1 VSANYPYI
9 LAKVLRGIWVIT
21 DAKFQAI
28 ESVLA
33 SRLASEAGAQESGLR
48 VGSDDASDES
58 TPRFTGRTMIIPV
71 HGIIG
76 KHCSLME
83 MESGACD
90 LDQVNAAL
98 DVADNDS
105 TVDKIILDIRSP
117 GGTITGIPETAAKIS
132 SLAEHKDVIAYT
144 DSECCSGALWLA
156 SMAPS
161 FFCTESAD
169 VGSVGVYLAL
179 LDKSRMLE
187 DMGVKVNAISAG
199 KYKLSGASFKPLT
212 SDERAMF
219 QADVDKIYGM
229 FKAAVQLNREVPEEF
244 CEGQVYMGESAVNA
258 GFCNGL
264 VDDLSDLL

>member
-1 VSANYPYI
+1 VSANYPHI

-21 DAKFQAI
+21 DSKFQAI
-28 ESVLA
+28 ESILA
-33 SRLASEAGAQESGLR
+33 SRLAAEGGAQESILR
-48 VGSDDASDES
+48 VDSDES
-58 TPRFTGRTMIIPV
+58 AGEPTFTGRTMIIPV

-76 KHCSLME
+76 KHCSMME
-83 MESGACD
+83 MESGGCD

-105 TVDKIILDIRSP
+105 TVDEIILDFRSP
-117 GGTITGIPETAAKIS
+117 GGTITGIPETAARIHA
-132 SLAEHKDVIAYT
+132 LAEHKDVIAYT

-161 FFCTESAD
+161 FYCTESAD

-199 KYKLSGASFKPLT
+199 KYKLSGAPFKPLT
-212 SDERAMF
+212 TDERAMF
-219 QADVDKIYGM
+219 QADVDKIYAM
-229 FKAAVQLNREVPEEF
+229 FKAAVQLNREVPEEY
-244 CEGQVYMGESAVNA
+244 CEGQVYMGQSAVNA
-258 GFCNGL
+258 GFCTGL
-264 VDDLSDLL
+264 VDDLQDLL

>member
-1 VSANYPYI
+1 VSANYPHI

-21 DAKFQAI
+21 DSKFQAI

-33 SRLASEAGAQESGLR
+33 SRLAAEGTQESIMS
-48 VGSDDASDES
+48 VAAVDES
-58 TPRFTGRTMIIPV
+58 ASEPTFTGRTMIIPI
-71 HGIIG
+71 HGIIS
-76 KHCSLME
+76 KHCSMME
-83 MESGACD
+83 MASGGCD

-98 DVADNDS
+98 EVADNDS
-105 TVDKIILDIRSP
+105 TVDKIILDFRSP
-117 GGTITGIPETAAKIS
+117 GGTITGIPETAARITA
-132 SLAEHKDVIAYT
+132 LAEHKDVVAYT

-156 SMAPS
+156 AMAPS

-199 KYKLSGASFKPLT
+199 KYKLSGAPFKPLT
-212 SDERAMF
+212 TEERAMF
-219 QADVDKIYGM
+219 QADVDRIYGM
-229 FKAAVQLNREVPEEF
+229 FKAAVQLNREVPEEY
-244 CEGQVYMGESAVNA
+244 CEGQVYMGQSAVNA

-264 VDDLSDLL
+264 VDDIQDLL